1 MIFRIFSWIKPIVGA
16 GILIILLQATGLMAS
31 VSHYTQTAL
40 LQSGLL
46 NASSKPLSVKKQ
58 EAFDYNFTVRN
69 TAGERIKFEQYKG
82 KVVFLNIWATWCG
95 PCRREMPTIQ
105 SVYEKMSPEGVE
117 FVILSVDRDSDEPKI
132 GKYISQYN
140 FTFPVFRPSGTLTSQ
155 LDVPGIPTT
164 FIISKDGKIV
174 SKEVG
179 ATNFDTPKFRK
190 FLSDLVKQ

>member
-1 MIFRIFSWIKPIVGA
+1 MILRILSWIKPIIGA
-16 GILIILLQATGLMAS
+16 FIVIALLQATGLVSS

-40 LQSGLL
+40 LQSGVL
-46 NASSKPLSVKKQ
+46 NASAKPLRKQ
-58 EAFDYNFTVRN
+58 EAFDYNFVLRN

-82 KVVFLNIWATWCG
+82 KVIFLNIWATWCG

-105 SVYEKMSPEGVE
+105 SLYEKMDSTGVE
-117 FVILSVDRDSDEPKI
+117 FVILSVDRDADEPKI
-132 GKYISQYN
+132 GRYIDQYK
-140 FTFPVFRPSGTLTSQ
+140 FSFPVYRPSGTLTEQ

-164 FIISKDGKIV
+164 FVISKEGKIV

-190 FLSDLVKQ
+190 FLSELL